1 MVNQTFLYSFF
12 PRKSMWCTLGKQRGR
27 CSSWWYN
34 PHVFRLPLFDLVHRL
49 WTIAYG
55 CSRLHRCWRQMLWT
69 KCADDNF
76 EMLVTLMTAFITY
89 YLYLWTVATCTD
101 EDVIN
106 IEILS
111 PTWSHQHTLV
121 RNSFL
126 TYTCINQREVVA
138 FWINIGDIKI
148 KFCWHC
154 PPTNEYFPYPVLSII
169 INRKR
174 NFDLSHQN
182 W

>member
-1 MVNQTFLYSFF
+1 
-12 PRKSMWCTLGKQRGR
+12 
-27 CSSWWYN
+27 
-34 PHVFRLPLFDLVHRL
+34 
-49 WTIAYG
+49 
-55 CSRLHRCWRQMLWT
+55 
-69 KCADDNF
+69 
-76 EMLVTLMTAFITY
+76 MLVTLMTAFITY

-126 TYTCINQREVVA
+126 TCTCISQREVVA

-169 INRKR
+169 INRSYEKETSICHIKTGKNWFKCAHKDR
-174 NFDLSHQN
+174 FDWWTSNPRLNEFEKSDFFIGGWRVQIGLDN
-182 W
+182 K